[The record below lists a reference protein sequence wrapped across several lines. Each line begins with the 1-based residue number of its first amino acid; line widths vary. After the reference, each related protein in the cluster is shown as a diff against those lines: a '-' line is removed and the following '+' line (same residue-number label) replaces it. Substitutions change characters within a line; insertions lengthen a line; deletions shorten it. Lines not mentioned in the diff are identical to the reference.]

1 MSLKFEWDENKS
13 KHNQIKHGID
23 FREGKTIF
31 NDPFAITI
39 DDPDHSDFEGRYIDI
54 GISSKGRI
62 LIVWY
67 TELNIDIR
75 IIGCRKANR
84 FEREQYEK
92 E

>member
-1 MSLKFEWDENKS
+1 MPLKFEWDENKS
-13 KHNQIKHGID
+13 KLNLKKHGVD
-23 FREGKTIF
+23 FKEGKTVF

-39 DDPDHSDFEGRYIDI
+39 DDPDHSDFEERYIDI

-62 LIVWY
+62 LVVWY
-67 TELNIDIR
+67 TERNNNIR
-75 IIGCRKANR
+75 IIGCRKAIR

>member
-1 MSLKFEWDENKS
+1 MPLKFEWDENKS
-13 KHNQIKHGID
+13 NLNFKKHGVD
-23 FREGKTIF
+23 FKEGKTVF

-39 DDPDHSDFEGRYIDI
+39 DDPDHSDLEERYIDI

-67 TELNIDIR
+67 TERNDNIR

-84 FEREQYEK
+84 FERDHYGK